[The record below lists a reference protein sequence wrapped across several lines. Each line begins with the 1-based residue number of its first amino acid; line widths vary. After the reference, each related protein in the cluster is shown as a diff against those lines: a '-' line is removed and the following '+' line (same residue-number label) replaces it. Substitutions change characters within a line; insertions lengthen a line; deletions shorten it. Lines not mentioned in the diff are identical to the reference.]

1 MSSEF
6 LLEVFSIKIKIKG
19 YLKNETEKT
28 TENFEIFGIKNK
40 EKITYII
47 DGTKYKLDI
56 KEKKINLIRETE
68 EFIHSM
74 VFIPKK
80 TTDTIYYIKEYK
92 SEIPIK
98 IPTKYIK
105 KVNNYIEIAYKT
117 IDNEIEYIY
126 NIEMSDV

>member
-47 DGTKYKLDI
+47 D
-56 KEKKINLIRETE
+56 RETE

-98 IPTKYIK
+98 IHTKYIK

>member
-98 IPTKYIK
+98 IHTKYIK
-105 KVNNYIEIAYKT
+105 KVNGQKRLF
-117 IDNEIEYIY
+117 
-126 NIEMSDV
+126 

>member
-28 TENFEIFGIKNK
+28 T
-40 EKITYII
+40 
-47 DGTKYKLDI
+47 
-56 KEKKINLIRETE
+56 
-68 EFIHSM
+68 
-74 VFIPKK
+74 
-80 TTDTIYYIKEYK
+80 DTIYYIKEYK

-98 IPTKYIK
+98 IHTKYIK